1 MLNLFIH
8 KFEVVFELLK
18 EGYILVK
25 WGVCNVIIVHLI
37 KEKMKQVDIQYWSN
51 LFYFQSLIQLSIIFR
66 KFRNN

>member
-37 KEKMKQVDIQYWSN
+37 KEKNETS
-51 LFYFQSLIQLSIIFR
+51 
-66 KFRNN
+66 